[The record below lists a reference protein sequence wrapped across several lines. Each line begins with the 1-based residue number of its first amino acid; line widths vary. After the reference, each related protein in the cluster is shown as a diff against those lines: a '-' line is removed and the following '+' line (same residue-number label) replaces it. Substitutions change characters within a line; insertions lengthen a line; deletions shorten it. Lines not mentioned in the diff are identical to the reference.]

1 MGGCQSKHQV
11 VEVADPASVPGPEE
25 SATTQPPRS
34 VLSSLSPS
42 VTLQTLLH
50 RPNLTDLTKVGAKV
64 ANEGAHHLRNIFAKP
79 LDFSRKPS
87 LPVHPKSEQEKE
99 WLEDA
104 LRQNF
109 VFENL
114 PHAQLFPLVLAFEEV
129 SMPSGATIIAQGEP
143 GDYFYVLREGTV
155 EFATL
160 TAAGPVGQA
169 HEGDSFGELALLY
182 DAPRAATVTALTD
195 CRLYRV
201 GQFVF
206 RQALQSLAQENADE
220 KINLLNQVPF
230 LKDLAES
237 ERMKLASVMT
247 PKPFHKD
254 ELLIEKGTSPDVF
267 WIIHKGTVS
276 VTDIGTGTVHYE
288 DVTIGPG
295 QTMGEATLATNRP
308 QYCNATALEDGMAFV
323 IDKST
328 FETVLGDFQGLI
340 LRSMDRKKLVC
351 VVVACVFLIAISLV
365 PPHLSRFYGTSGG
378 HQNFPANTTRPSN
391 LGIAVQFY
399 CGPSLQEGQNN
410 RQRGARSGGSALPHP
425 QGSVTVGLVRARRTD
440 VRGSKRVLWRRPTDG
455 RRGPRP
461 QRTIRPDHYHG
472 KVYSASAGRRGGRS
486 LDSGRVSQV
495 FGHDELRPS
504 ARVCPGQ
511 LGAA

>member
-340 LRSMDRKKLVC
+340 LRSMDRKKLVR
-351 VVVACVFLIAISLV
+351 VVVACVFLNCNIA
-365 PPHLSRFYGTSGG
+365 GATS
-378 HQNFPANTTRPSN
+378 F
-391 LGIAVQFY
+391 
-399 CGPSLQEGQNN
+399 
-410 RQRGARSGGSALPHP
+410 
-425 QGSVTVGLVRARRTD
+425 VTLLRD
-440 VRGSKRVLWRRPTDG
+440 VRGASKFSSK
-455 RRGPRP
+455 
-461 QRTIRPDHYHG
+461 HN
-472 KVYSASAGRRGGRS
+472 
-486 LDSGRVSQV
+486 
-495 FGHDELRPS
+495 
-504 ARVCPGQ
+504 
-511 LGAA
+511 